1 MKNTF
6 RHCRVYW
13 KKSCLRTFNL
23 LIRYLQS
30 TPPLGF
36 EKSKNTYS
44 LSSIGSD
51 VLSKKTIIVYTI
63 STESLPLVLKTLF
76 REHSLQ
82 STSEPEESDDSCP
95 RKLGISNT
103 CIYSL
108 SPLVSVRRGRCLARL
123 TRKRSPQDATGVG
136 LVNTITRESNMPD
149 QL

>member
-1 MKNTF
+1 MF
-6 RHCRVYW
+6 
-13 KKSCLRTFNL
+13 
-23 LIRYLQS
+23 IRYLQS

-36 EKSKNTYS
+36 EKFKNTYS
-44 LSSIGSD
+44 LSSIGFD

-82 STSEPEESDDSCP
+82 SFPSEPEESDDSCP

-108 SPLVSVRRGRCLARL
+108 SPHVSVRRGRCLARL